1 MNISADLFS
10 NGFIWFTNILAF
22 AALALAVF
30 FIHWKAILHDTR
42 VQHVIG
48 FCTVALM
55 FIWSLRAGISDG
67 LGIHFFL
74 ITVVHLLM
82 GWQLAIWVAALAI
95 SGTIGLG
102 LESPEGFGINMLVSV
117 LIPLLTN
124 YCVWLAHDRSK
135 STHPFS
141 FIFLV
146 AFLGGAASVITSG
159 LMMTLIL
166 WSQSIYSFEQITNE
180 FWVFIPLIAAP
191 EATINGMLISI
202 LIFNHPEW
210 VRLFD
215 QNRYLSK
222 HS

>member
-10 NGFIWFTNILAF
+10 DGFIWFANALAI
-22 AALALAVF
+22 AALVLALF
-30 FIHWKAILHDTR
+30 FIHWRAIAEDSR

-48 FCTVALM
+48 FCTMVLM
-55 FIWSLRAGISDG
+55 IAWSLRAGISDG

-74 ITVVHLLM
+74 VTAVHLLM

-95 SGTIGLG
+95 GGTVVLG
-102 LESPEGFGINMLVSV
+102 LESIEGFGINMLVSV
-117 LIPLLTN
+117 IVPLLTN
-124 YCVWLAHDRSK
+124 YCIWLAHDRSK
-135 STHPFS
+135 ATHPFS

-146 AFLGGAASVITSG
+146 AFLGGAISVIASG
-159 LMMTLIL
+159 MVMTTIL
-166 WSQSIYSFEQITNE
+166 WTQDIYSFEQIANE
-180 FWVFIPLIAAP
+180 FWVFIPLIAFP

-215 QNRYLSK
+215 QARYLGKNS
-222 HS
+222 

>member
-1 MNISADLFS
+1 MNISADLFGS
-10 NGFIWFTNILAF
+10 GFIWLANGLAI
-22 AALALAVF
+22 AALVLALF
-30 FIHWKAILHDTR
+30 FIHWRAIIEDAR

-48 FCTVALM
+48 FCTVILM
-55 FIWSLRAGISDG
+55 IAWSLRAGISDG

-74 ITVVHLLM
+74 ITAVHLLM

-95 SGTIGLG
+95 IGTIVLG
-102 LESPEGFGINMLVSV
+102 LESLEGFGVNMLVSV
-117 LIPLLTN
+117 IVPLLTN
-124 YCVWLAHDRSK
+124 YTVWRIHDRS
-135 STHPFS
+135 SATHPFS

-146 AFLGGAASVITSG
+146 AFLGGAVSVLASGAVMSI
-159 LMMTLIL
+159 LL
-166 WSQSIYSFEQITNE
+166 WSQGIYSFEQISNE

-191 EATINGMLISI
+191 EATINGMIISI

-215 QNRYLSK
+215 QDRYLGK